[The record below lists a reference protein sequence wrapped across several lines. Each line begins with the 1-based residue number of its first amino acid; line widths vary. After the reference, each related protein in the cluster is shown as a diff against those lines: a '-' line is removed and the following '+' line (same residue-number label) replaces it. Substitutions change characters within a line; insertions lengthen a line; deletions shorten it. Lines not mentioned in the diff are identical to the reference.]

1 MGHLSPVTASA
12 NPGVGVAPRRSYSNH
27 AGVTNGR
34 RAIGLDIGG
43 TKVAGAIVGEDGTVH
58 AELRRNTPDT
68 SDAATMNTLLGEM
81 VSELRSG
88 AEGAQVSAIGVGAAG
103 TVEWPVG
110 RIRWAPNNNYENW
123 DLRAE
128 LESTTGLPTVV
139 DNDGNV
145 AGLAEARL
153 GDERNDDMALLTV
166 GTGVGAGIV
175 LGGKIYRGPS
185 GLGAE
190 VGHMNVNPDG
200 PVCGCGNYGCLESV
214 ASGTALTRMG
224 RSAAAHDPDGMIAGL
239 AQEAGGEVTGKHV
252 TMAAMAG
259 DRTAQS
265 LFQRLGRSLGIGIAS
280 INAIFE
286 FEVVLIGGGL
296 VDAGDL
302 LLDPARRAAREFH
315 YGPPGVRPL
324 PPIFPAT
331 YKGDAGKIGAGL
343 LALEETAR

>member
-1 MGHLSPVTASA
+1 M
-12 NPGVGVAPRRSYSNH
+12 
-27 AGVTNGR
+27 TNGR

-68 SDAATMNTLLGEM
+68 SDADTMTTLLREM
-81 VSELRSG
+81 VEELRG
-88 AEGAQVSAIGVGAAG
+88 GTEGADVCAIGVGAAG

-123 DLRAE
+123 DVRGL
-128 LESTTGLPTVV
+128 LEASCGLPVVV

-153 GDERNDDMALLTV
+153 GGTRNDDMVLLTV
-166 GTGVGAGIV
+166 GTGIGAGIV
-175 LGGKIYRGPS
+175 LDGKIYRGPH

-200 PVCGCGNYGCLESV
+200 PKCGCGNHGCLEAV

-224 RSAAAHDPDGMIAGL
+224 RSAALHDPRGMIATL
-239 AQEAGGEVTGKHV
+239 AEEAGGEVTGQHV

-259 DRTAQS
+259 DSTAAS

-296 VDAGDL
+296 VDAGEL
-302 LLDPARRAAREFH
+302 LLEPARRAAREFH
-315 YGPPGVRPL
+315 YGPPEVRPI
-324 PPIFPAT
+324 PPVLPAT

-343 LALEETAR
+343 LALEET

>member
-1 MGHLSPVTASA
+1 M
-12 NPGVGVAPRRSYSNH
+12 
-27 AGVTNGR
+27 TNGR

-68 SDAATMNTLLGEM
+68 SDATTMNDLLRGM
-81 VSELRSG
+81 VEELRG
-88 AEGAQVSAIGVGAAG
+88 GDAGDGVCAIGVGAAG
-103 TVEWPVG
+103 TVEWPIG

-123 DLRAE
+123 DLRGD
-128 LESTTGLPTVV
+128 LERMTGLPTVV

-153 GDERNDDMALLTV
+153 GERRFDDMLLLTV

-175 LGGKIYRGPS
+175 LGGRIYRGAH

-200 PVCGCGNYGCLESV
+200 PQCGCGNFGCLESV

-224 RSAAAHDPDGMIAGL
+224 RTAAAHDPDGML
-239 AQEAGGEVTGKHV
+239 AHLAAEDGGEVNGRHV
-252 TMAAMAG
+252 TTAAMAG
-259 DRTAQS
+259 DPTAQS
-265 LFQRLGRSLGIGIAS
+265 LFERLGRALGTGIAGL
-280 INAIFE
+280 NAIFE

-296 VDAGDL
+296 VDAGEL
-302 LLDPARRAAREFH
+302 LLGPTRRAAREFH
-315 YGPPGVRPL
+315 YGPPHVRPIPEVL
-324 PPIFPAT
+324 PAT

-343 LALEETAR
+343 LALEETIAPERAGLPSNE

>member
-1 MGHLSPVTASA
+1 M
-12 NPGVGVAPRRSYSNH
+12 
-27 AGVTNGR
+27 TNGQ

-68 SDAATMNTLLGEM
+68 SDAGTMDRLLQEM
-81 VSELRSG
+81 VTELRAG
-88 AEGAQVSAIGVGAAG
+88 AEGAGVAAIGVGAAG
-103 TVEWPVG
+103 IVEWPTG

-123 DLRAE
+123 DVRGL
-128 LESTTGLPTVV
+128 LEHSSGLPVVV

-153 GDERNDDMALLTV
+153 GDTRNDDMALLTV

-175 LGGKIYRGPS
+175 LGGHIYRGTH

-200 PVCGCGNYGCLESV
+200 PLCGCGNYGCLESV

-224 RSAAAHDPDGMIAGL
+224 RSAALHDPDGMIATL
-239 AQEAGGEVTGKHV
+239 AREAGGDITGQHV
-252 TMAAMAG
+252 TIAAMAG

-265 LFQRLGRSLGIGIAS
+265 LFQRLGRALGIGIAG
-280 INAIFE
+280 ITAIFE
-286 FEVVLIGGGL
+286 LETVLIGGGL
-296 VDAGDL
+296 VDAGEL
-302 LLDPARRAAREFH
+302 LLEPARRAAREFH
-315 YGPPGVRPL
+315 YGPPDVRPV
-324 PPIFPAT
+324 PPVAPAT
-331 YKGDAGKIGAGL
+331 YGADAGKIGAAL
-343 LALEETAR
+343 LALEETG

>member
-1 MGHLSPVTASA
+1 M
-12 NPGVGVAPRRSYSNH
+12 
-27 AGVTNGR
+27 TNGR

-68 SDAATMNTLLGEM
+68 SDASTMNHLLRDM
-81 VSELRSG
+81 VGELRGG
-88 AEGAQVSAIGVGAAG
+88 AAGAGVSAIGVGAAG
-103 TVEWPVG
+103 TVEWPAG
-110 RIRWAPNNNYENW
+110 RIRWAPNNSYRDW

-128 LESTTGLPTVV
+128 LERATGLPTVV

-153 GDERNDDMALLTV
+153 GRYHDMVLLTV

-175 LGGKIYRGPS
+175 LGGRIYRGPH

-200 PVCGCGNYGCLESV
+200 PRCGCGNHGCLEAL

-224 RSAAAHDPDGMIAGL
+224 RSAAAGDPDGMIASL
-239 AQEAGGEVTGKHV
+239 AREDDGGEVTGRHV

-259 DRTAQS
+259 DTTAQS
-265 LFQRLGRSLGIGIAS
+265 LFARLGRALGVGIAGVT
-280 INAIFE
+280 AIFE
-286 FEVVLIGGGL
+286 LEAVLIGGGL
-296 VDAGDL
+296 VDAGEL
-302 LLDPARRAAREFH
+302 LLEPARRAAREFA
-315 YGPPGVRPL
+315 YAPSARPVPPVV
-324 PPIFPAT
+324 PAT
-331 YKGDAGKIGAGL
+331 FRGDAGKIGAGL
-343 LALEETAR
+343 LALEEGLPSPA